1 LSVGALGDAEHERRG
16 RARHRRDRE
25 RSAPGPRAAY
35 SSSNSSESLGVALG
49 EPAAEAAQDE
59 LDDPAEGDKLGG
71 WPAYIQQPSLG
82 DSARCGQPRAL
93 LLQVA
98 SQGNLAVHFGDGGRL
113 FVAACRDHPR
123 AVEARIEFH

>member
-1 LSVGALGDAEHERRG
+1 MTEAPRPSGYR
-16 RARHRRDRE
+16 RARGAAQLPARAIVGWAE
-25 RSAPGPRAAY
+25 QRSELPGPAHW
-35 SSSNSSESLGVALG
+35 ESLGVALG
-49 EPAAEAAQDE
+49 EPAAAAAEDE

-82 DSARCGQPRAL
+82 DCPQCGQPRAL

-113 FVAACRDHPR
+113 FVAACREHPR